1 MTGIDLSFDA
11 PWGDWWP
18 FVFILLAGWLPTDLW
33 RYLGVLT
40 AGRLD
45 ENSRLAILTRAV
57 ATSMVAAVIAQLV
70 LFPAGSLAAIPTA
83 ARIGAVGAGFVAYL
97 WLGRRV
103 IAAIIVA
110 EAVLL
115 GAAVLL

>member
-1 MTGIDLSFDA
+1 MTGLDLSFDA
-11 PWGDWWP
+11 PWGEWWP
-18 FVFILLAGWLPTDLW
+18 FVFILLAGWLPTDVW

-40 AGRLD
+40 AGRMD
-45 ENSRLAILTRAV
+45 ENSPTASLTRAI

-83 ARIGAVGAGFVAYL
+83 ARVGAIGAGFAAYL
-97 WLGRRV
+97 LCGRRV
-103 IAAIIVA
+103 LAAIIVA

-115 GAAVLL
+115 GAASLI